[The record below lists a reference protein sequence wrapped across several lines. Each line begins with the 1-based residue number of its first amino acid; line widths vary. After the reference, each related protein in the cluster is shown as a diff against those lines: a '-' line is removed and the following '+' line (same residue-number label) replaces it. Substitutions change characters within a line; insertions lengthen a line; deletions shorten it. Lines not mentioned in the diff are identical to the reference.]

1 VCSGAW
7 EYLVGKRRKKHLQRV
22 RAVLTPYAFAV
33 LLIFLALSLAGL
45 RFGVFSIKKVQ
56 NEGLTSTITAS
67 TEALSFSLQED
78 RQSSWILPAGMF
90 LVTTIHPPEDEDKDT
105 DTDTD
110 CPERTEHIDGTE
122 HEDGTEHIGN
132 DLLIGYQC
140 TSDTNTRLEINGA
153 AEVAVTITPAG
164 RLRLT
169 VKQHGANPPD
179 LRVVDADEEM
189 LFPSQQELGYETK
202 LPATIPNS
210 NSKDVYQV
218 RVPLIATSAQIGS
231 HLHYVSTIDTSPD
244 DFWQPALLSGNVSII
259 AQNHPDFEKF
269 DVLNE
274 ALDTG
279 DVLGIGRNVSEDEQS
294 DKYRPDDEKT
304 DLVWGVATI
313 GRQATTLSGTTEI
326 DQFMIHVVLHT
337 THRQLSVRRFGTRV
351 GHTVAASRW
360 SILSKWPNG
369 QKAWVSFVT
378 AAFLLT
384 TILAL
389 GECIRDNS
397 LSNKKKNRKGREK

>member
-1 VCSGAW
+1 M
-7 EYLVGKRRKKHLQRV
+7 
-22 RAVLTPYAFAV
+22 TPYAFAI
-33 LLIFLALSLAGL
+33 LFIFLAMLVASW
-45 RFGVFSIKKVQ
+45 RFGVFSIKKIQ

-78 RQSSWILPAGMF
+78 RQSAWNLPGGIFFVA
-90 LVTTIHPPEDEDKDT
+90 T
-105 DTDTD
+105 DPSKNND
-110 CPERTEHIDGTE
+110 CKPQTEY
-122 HEDGTEHIGN
+122 IGGI

-140 TSDTNTRLEINGA
+140 TSDTNTRLEIDGA
-153 AEVAVTITPAG
+153 AEIFVTITPAG
-164 RLRLT
+164 KLRLT
-169 VKQHGANPPD
+169 VKPHGKNPLD
-179 LRVVDADEEM
+179 LRVVNTDDNT
-189 LFPSQQELGYETK
+189 LFPPQQELGYETT
-202 LPATIPNS
+202 LPAKIPNS
-210 NSKDVYQV
+210 DDVYQV
-218 RVPLIATSAQIGS
+218 RVPLIATSAQVGS

-259 AQNHPDFEKF
+259 ARNHPDFEKF

-279 DVLGIGRNVSEDEQS
+279 DVLGIGRNVSEDEQ
-294 DKYRPDDEKT
+294 DEQYKPDDEKT
-304 DLVWGVATI
+304 DLVWGMATI
-313 GRQATTLSGTTEI
+313 GRQATTLSGTTEL

-337 THRQLSVRRFGTRV
+337 THRQLSVRRFGTRGTRA

-360 SILSKWPNG
+360 SILSRWPNG

-389 GECIRDNS
+389 GECIRDNP
-397 LSNKKKNRKGREK
+397 LKNKKKK

>member
-1 VCSGAW
+1 M
-7 EYLVGKRRKKHLQRV
+7 
-22 RAVLTPYAFAV
+22 TPYAFAILFIFFALV
-33 LLIFLALSLAGL
+33 LASQ
-45 RFGVFSIKKVQ
+45 RFGVFSITKIQ

-90 LVTTIHPPEDEDKDT
+90 LVTTIDPPEDEDKDM
-105 DTDTD
+105 D
-110 CPERTEHIDGTE
+110 CSDRIEHIDGTE
-122 HEDGTEHIGN
+122 HEDGTEHIDN
-132 DLLIGYQC
+132 DFLIGYQC
-140 TSDTNTRLEINGA
+140 AFGSNARLEINGA
-153 AEVAVTITPAG
+153 AEVAVMITPAG
-164 RLRLT
+164 NLRLT
-169 VKQHGANPPD
+169 VKPHGKSPLD
-179 LRVVDADEEM
+179 VRVDNAEDES
-189 LFPSQQELGYETK
+189 LFPPQLELGYETT
-202 LPATIPNS
+202 LPAKIPNS
-210 NSKDVYQV
+210 EDIYQV
-218 RVPLIATSAQIGS
+218 RVPLIATSAQVGS
-231 HLHYVSTIDTSPD
+231 HLHYVSTVDTSPD

-259 AQNHPDFEKF
+259 ARNHPDFEKF

-279 DVLGIGRNVSEDEQS
+279 DVLGIGRNVSEDEQDDES
-294 DKYRPDDEKT
+294 KPDDEYKPDDEKT

-337 THRQLSVRRFGTRV
+337 THRQLSVRRFGTRGTRA
-351 GHTVAASRW
+351 GHIVAASRW
-360 SILSKWPNG
+360 SILSRWPNG

-389 GECIRDNS
+389 GECIRDNP
-397 LSNKKKNRKGREK
+397 LSNKKKNRKGRGK